1 MKDLKCIENINGV
14 LLNYYFWKNSWIFV
28 FFPPNFP
35 KVLIFLFGWWP
46 INLMLKRW
54 NEIDGSIDWKGS
66 KHVISCVVGNF
77 YLYSRWMNLLYTSVN
92 LVITE
97 NIVNTKEEDNSNKIV
112 CFFPSES
119 DFRWKTKCRNR
130 DAV

>member
-1 MKDLKCIENINGV
+1 M
-14 LLNYYFWKNSWIFV
+14 
-28 FFPPNFP
+28 
-35 KVLIFLFGWWP
+35 
-46 INLMLKRW
+46 
-54 NEIDGSIDWKGS
+54 
-66 KHVISCVVGNF
+66 ISCVVGNF

-119 DFRWKTKCRNR
+119 DFRR
-130 DAV
+130 

>member
-1 MKDLKCIENINGV
+1 M
-14 LLNYYFWKNSWIFV
+14 
-28 FFPPNFP
+28 
-35 KVLIFLFGWWP
+35 
-46 INLMLKRW
+46 
-54 NEIDGSIDWKGS
+54 
-66 KHVISCVVGNF
+66 ISCVVGNF

-119 DFRWKTKCRNR
+119 DFLVEKRNAEKPRCRR
-130 DAV
+130 IVR